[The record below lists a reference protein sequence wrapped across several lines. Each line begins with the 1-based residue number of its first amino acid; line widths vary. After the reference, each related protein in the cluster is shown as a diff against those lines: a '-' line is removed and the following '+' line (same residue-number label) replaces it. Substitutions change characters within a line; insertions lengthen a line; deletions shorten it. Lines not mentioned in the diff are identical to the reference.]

1 MKEFSSFTDVAG
13 PAPSFSDRVNNL
25 AAALIAAI
33 PPGEEVEIDLS
44 TVESELKKI
53 AEQANIQSE
62 TLEFLLRK
70 AVERNLHLTQQTG
83 EEIDDVDVDLEMEG
97 VT

>member
-1 MKEFSSFTDVAG
+1 MQEFGSFTSVAG
-13 PAPSFSDRVNNL
+13 PAPSFSDRVNTL

-33 PPGEEVEIDLS
+33 PPGEDPVEIDLS

-70 AVERNLHLTQQTG
+70 AVERNLQLTQQTG
-83 EEIDDVDVDLEMEG
+83 EEIDDVDIDLEMEG
-97 VT
+97 R

>member
-1 MKEFSSFTDVAG
+1 MQEFGSFTSLNVDTR
-13 PAPSFSDRVNNL
+13 SFSDRVNEL
-25 AAALIAAI
+25 AVDLIAAI
-33 PPGEEVEIDLS
+33 PPGEDVEIDLS

-70 AVERNLHLTQQTG
+70 AVERNIHLTQATG
-83 EEIDDVDVDLEMEG
+83 EEIDDVDIDLEMEG
-97 VT
+97 RT